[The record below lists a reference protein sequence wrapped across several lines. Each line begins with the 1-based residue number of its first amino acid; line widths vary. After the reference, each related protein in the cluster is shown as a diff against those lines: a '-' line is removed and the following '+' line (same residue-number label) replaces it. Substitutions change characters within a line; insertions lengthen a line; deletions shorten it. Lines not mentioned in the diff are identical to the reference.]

1 MERQKGFGHP
11 RTGTTPENE
20 EAVSQDSC
28 APKRYCQGTKDL
40 TIVCTENDQKKRNKI
55 TQASQNTLHKLC
67 HSKRTL
73 RACWLS
79 P

>member
-28 APKRYCQGTKDL
+28 APKRYCQGIKDL
-40 TIVCTENDQKKRNKI
+40 TIVCTENDQKKRNK
-55 TQASQNTLHKLC
+55 TS
-67 HSKRTL
+67 
-73 RACWLS
+73 
-79 P
+79 